1 MTVLKPQKE
10 TMNNSVLV
18 PMNRVMIASQKMS
31 PTQSL
36 VPNRVPHK
44 KWKLRMRIPKMRVRR
59 WTILNLREDR

>member
-18 PMNRVMIASQKMS
+18 PMS